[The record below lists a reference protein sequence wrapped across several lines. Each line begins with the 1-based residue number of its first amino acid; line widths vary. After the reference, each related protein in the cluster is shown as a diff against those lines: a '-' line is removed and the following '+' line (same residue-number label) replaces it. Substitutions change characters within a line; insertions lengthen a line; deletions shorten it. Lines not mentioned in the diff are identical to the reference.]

1 RRVRGQA
8 GPRRGVRRWHPRGDA
23 RRRGGDGDRHR
34 PVGEIACGG
43 AGARPALETDDRLP
57 PRHRRGLGRWRPRR
71 DFRPRVRGGRAGA
84 RRRPGAHHRRHC
96 PGARARRRARFS
108 DAQPHDRRI
117 PAGRVGRGVRAA
129 YHARGVPRLR
139 TLHHAGGT
147 ERRARSPLHGGAGDE
162 GRRAGGRRYR
172 PASAHRRSERNLP
185 RLGPPDALT
194 VSRSWV
200 EAILAAGVVPAS
212 YVPEASVGRT
222 DVEEFTGADPVEDP
236 ELRVH
241 SLAGARPL
249 APVAVGFLDGI
260 EQWRVVGYAG
270 VTPIVRAHVAA
281 AIRLRGADRRP
292 RTIAEAAEELAIT
305 RLDHLPA
312 AVRAALEETG
322 VSVVE
327 ISAEDAGQ
335 PARALPAARIEVQ
348 RARATLERRL
358 AERQLSRLGADEW
371 LVVDGVL
378 SDSPTLPAVHRTS
391 VFRPKSRGA
400 RREIHS
406 WYLRLWP
413 WEGNDLLYG
422 LLRLEARAHPETVAR
437 ASAISAWLTTE
448 RAPLATPD
456 RRWDR
461 LLYPIHDVETYL
473 RARAPRDLV
482 SHPASRIPHPGS
494 RFPRTGS

>member
-1 RRVRGQA
+1 
-8 GPRRGVRRWHPRGDA
+8 
-23 RRRGGDGDRHR
+23 
-34 PVGEIACGG
+34 
-43 AGARPALETDDRLP
+43 
-57 PRHRRGLGRWRPRR
+57 
-71 DFRPRVRGGRAGA
+71 
-84 RRRPGAHHRRHC
+84 
-96 PGARARRRARFS
+96 
-108 DAQPHDRRI
+108 
-117 PAGRVGRGVRAA
+117 
-129 YHARGVPRLR
+129 
-139 TLHHAGGT
+139 
-147 ERRARSPLHGGAGDE
+147 
-162 GRRAGGRRYR
+162 
-172 PASAHRRSERNLP
+172 
-185 RLGPPDALT
+185 

-212 YVPEASVGRT
+212 YVPEASVGRN
-222 DVEEFTGADPVEDP
+222 DLEEFTGADAVEDP

-241 SLAGARPL
+241 SLAGACPL
-249 APVAVGFLDGI
+249 APAAVGFLDGI

-312 AVRAALEETG
+312 AVRAALEGAG
-322 VSVVE
+322 VRVVE

-358 AERQLSRLGADEW
+358 GERQLSRLGADDW

-378 SDSPTLPAVHRTS
+378 SDSPTLSAHPRAVGVVKSHGAEYFEGPELERALTLPAVHRTS

-422 LLRLEARAHPETVAR
+422 LLRVEARAHPETVAR

-473 RARAPRDLV
+473 RARAPRDLIP
-482 SHPASRIPHPGS
+482 HPASRL
-494 RFPRTGS
+494 PRTGS